1 MFKELAAMAGM
12 MKNLPKI
19 QASMGEFQA
28 KLGEMSAEGSAGG
41 DMVVVRV
48 NGRMEVTSIV
58 LSPELMT
65 DRELAEDLI
74 RSATNQALA
83 TIRERVAAETGK
95 LAEGMGMPAGM
106 SLPGLLG

>member
-19 QASMGEFQA
+19 QASMSEFQA

-41 DMVVVRV
+41 DMAVVRV
-48 NGRMEVTSIV
+48 NGRMEVTSIH
-58 LSPELMT
+58 LSPDLLS

-83 TIRERVAAETGK
+83 VMRQRVGAETSK

-106 SLPGLLG
+106 NLPGLMG